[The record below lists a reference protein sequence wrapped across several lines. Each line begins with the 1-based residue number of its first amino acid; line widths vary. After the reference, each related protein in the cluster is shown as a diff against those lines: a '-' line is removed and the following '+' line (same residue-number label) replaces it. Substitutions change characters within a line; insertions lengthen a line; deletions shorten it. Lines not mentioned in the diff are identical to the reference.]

1 MIREPGRRN
10 NMKQS
15 GLPETGRQ
23 GVTSEILSGKRQ
35 FNVCQIR
42 LLIGFKIKIL
52 ARLKAEGYMVIRRRP
67 IKQP

>member
-10 NMKQS
+10 NLKQS
-15 GLPETGRQ
+15 GLPEIGRQ

-52 ARLKAEGYMVIRRRP
+52 ARLKAEGCMVIRRRP
-67 IKQP
+67 ITQP